1 MSDKASH
8 RHAFFTALK
17 PELATLPF
25 QTAKATASKDRVK
38 LKCPNGA
45 TGLIHFY
52 TYRGDAPAG
61 SFQIQSSAMVHGGP
75 LDALLGATT
84 VRRAARFATDCVFCA
99 ASQGLGGGL
108 HAGIVSPQD
117 DPAAAARRVV
127 DEVRRWY
134 LPLIDGFTGAWGQA
148 LDFALRDLDQKI
160 HPYAAASPCPL
171 ACALSLAALARR
183 PDRVPDIT
191 AAAQHEWWRF
201 RADSVGDPAALFERA
216 VTERDR
222 LGL

>member
-1 MSDKASH
+1 MSDEASN
-8 RHAFFTALK
+8 RDAFFAALK
-17 PELATLPF
+17 PEFATLPF
-25 QTAKATASKDRVK
+25 QTAKASASKDRVK

-45 TGLIHFY
+45 TGLIHVSTFQ
-52 TYRGDAPAG
+52 GDAPAG
-61 SFQIQSSAMVHGGP
+61 GFQIQSSAMVHGGP
-75 LDALLGATT
+75 LDALLGAMT
-84 VRRAARFATDCVFCA
+84 VRRAPRFATDCVFNA

-108 HAGIVSPQD
+108 HAGIVRPQD

-127 DEVRRWY
+127 DEVRHWY

-148 LDFALRDLDQKI
+148 LDFALRELDQKI
-160 HPYAAASPCPL
+160 HPFAASSPSPL
-171 ACALSLAALARR
+171 ACALALAALARR

-191 AAAQHEWWRF
+191 AAARHEWWRF
-201 RADSVGDPAALFERA
+201 GAESVGDPAAFFERA